1 MSKFISKII
10 LKLWGWKIFGVIPP
24 GIKKCVILAAPHTSN
39 YDFFIARLA
48 YFVIGVNV
56 KFLIKKEVFKF
67 PFGRIFKAWGG
78 IPIDRSK
85 KNNMVE
91 YVSGLFSKYDSLYI
105 VITPEGT
112 RSLVHKWKKG
122 FYFIAQNAKVPIALG
137 YIDYG
142 KKEGGLGPLIY
153 PSGDFE
159 KDFKTITDFYKTKT
173 AKHPEKF
180 NLSPENLKKSKVVK

>member
-1 MSKFISKII
+1 MSKFLSNII

-85 KNNMVE
+85 RNNMIE

-112 RSLVHKWKKG
+112 RSLVRKWKKG
-122 FYFIAQNAKVPIALG
+122 FYYIAQNAKVPIALG

-180 NLSPENLKKSKVVK
+180 NLSQKNN